1 MQRQIFSYK
10 SRDEPM
16 VRHGEKLQSRDWPFT
31 MITINSDRLWS
42 RLETLS
48 RFTDPAKPWTRR
60 AFDAQFARGRAW
72 LADEF
77 KAAGLSVEV
86 DAGGNLIGSTAG
98 TGRGLG
104 ALVAG
109 SHSDTV
115 PAGGRFD
122 GMLGLLAALE
132 AAQSMGEQKIS
143 LMHSIQ
149 VVDFLAEEPSD
160 FGISCIG
167 SRSWA
172 GVLTA
177 SDLARTL
184 PSNVTLASA
193 IDSAGG
199 RADRLGK
206 AIRTQDSVSAY
217 VELHIEQGLVL
228 TERRT
233 EIGVV
238 TAIVGIRRH
247 EVTVEGRAD
256 HAGTTPMSLRHDA
269 LVGAAGFIRA
279 VEDLARLRPAESPY
293 LVATV
298 GKLTVEPNAVNAV
311 PGSVTMVLETRST
324 DEAALLQFE
333 RDLWRRIEA
342 DLQDRGLL
350 LTRSLLS
357 QTLPTACSPLI
368 QNTIEEASMMA
379 GFRSTRLPS
388 GAGHDGVFVARLAPM
403 GMIFVPC
410 REGRSHA
417 PEEWAEPGDCANG
430 ARVLAET
437 LILLDKHLA

>member
-1 MQRQIFSYK
+1 M
-10 SRDEPM
+10 DA
-16 VRHGEKLQSRDWPFT
+16 
-31 MITINSDRLWS
+31 
-42 RLETLS
+42 LS
-48 RFTDPAKPWTRR
+48 RFTDPARPWTRR
-60 AFDAQFARGRAW
+60 AFDNQFAQGRVW
-72 LADEF
+72 LEEEF
-77 KAAGLSVEV
+77 RAAGLSVEV
-86 DAGGNLIGSTAG
+86 DAGGNLIGRTPG

-132 AAQSMGEQKIS
+132 AAQSIREQQIS
-143 LMHSIQ
+143 LVHPLEI
-149 VVDFLAEEPSD
+149 VDFLAEEPSD

-193 IDSAGG
+193 IESVGGSAE
-199 RADRLGK
+199 RLSK
-206 AIRTQDSVSAY
+206 AIRSQDSVSAY

-228 TERRT
+228 AERKA

-247 EVTVEGRAD
+247 EVAVEGRAD
-256 HAGTTPMSLRHDA
+256 HAGTTPMSLRRDA

-279 VEDLARLRPAESPY
+279 VDELARLRPSQSPY

-298 GKLTVEPNAVNAV
+298 GKLSVEPNAINAV
-311 PGSVTMVLETRST
+311 PGSVRMIVETRST
-324 DEAALLQFE
+324 DETALLQFE
-333 RDLWRRIEA
+333 QELWRRA
-342 DLQDRGLL
+342 DGELKDRGLR

-368 QNTIEEASMMA
+368 QSTIEEASMAA
-379 GFRSTRLPS
+379 GFNSTRLPS
-388 GAGHDGVFVARLAPM
+388 GAGHDGVFVARIAPM

-410 REGRSHA
+410 REGRSHT

-437 LILLDKHLA
+437 LILLDKSLA

>member
-1 MQRQIFSYK
+1 
-10 SRDEPM
+10 
-16 VRHGEKLQSRDWPFT
+16 
-31 MITINSDRLWS
+31 MITVNSDRLWS
-42 RLETLS
+42 RIEALS

-60 AFDAQFARGRAW
+60 AFDSQFAQGRAW

-77 KAAGLSVEV
+77 KAAGLAVEV
-86 DAGGNLIGSTAG
+86 DVGGNLIGRTPG
-98 TGRGLG
+98 TGRSLG

-115 PAGGRFD
+115 PSGGRFD

-132 AAQSMGEQKIS
+132 AAQSIREQKVS
-143 LMHSIQ
+143 LVHPLE

-160 FGISCIG
+160 FGISCVG

-172 GVLTA
+172 GVMTA
-177 SDLARTL
+177 SDLARSL
-184 PSNVTLASA
+184 PSKGTLASA
-193 IDSAGG
+193 IDSVGG
-199 RADRLGK
+199 RAEQLGK
-206 AIRTQDSVSAY
+206 AIRSQDSVAAY

-228 TERRT
+228 AERKA

-256 HAGTTPMSLRHDA
+256 HAGTTPMSLRRDA

-279 VEDLARLRPAESPY
+279 VDALARLRPSESAY
-293 LVATV
+293 LVATI
-298 GKLTVEPNAVNAV
+298 GKLSLEPNAINAV
-311 PGSVTMVLETRST
+311 PGSVRMILETRST
-324 DEAALLQFE
+324 DETALLQFE
-333 RDLWRRIEA
+333 QELWKQTEGE
-342 DLQDRGLL
+342 LNNRGLR

-357 QTLPTACSPLI
+357 HTLPTACSPMI
-368 QNTIEEASMMA
+368 QSTIEEACLAA
-379 GFRSTRLPS
+379 GFSSTRLPS
-388 GAGHDGVFVARLAPM
+388 GAGHDGVFVARIAPV

-430 ARVLAET
+430 ACVLAET
-437 LILLDKHLA
+437 LILLDKKVA

>member
-1 MQRQIFSYK
+1 
-10 SRDEPM
+10 
-16 VRHGEKLQSRDWPFT
+16 
-31 MITINSDRLWS
+31 MITINADRLWN
-42 RLETLS
+42 RIEALS
-48 RFTDPAKPWTRR
+48 RFTDPSKPWTRR
-60 AFDAQFARGRAW
+60 AFDVQFAHGRAW
-72 LADEF
+72 LENEF
-77 KAAGLSVEV
+77 KEAGLSVEV
-86 DAGGNLIGSTAG
+86 DAGGNLIGRTPG
-98 TGRGLG
+98 TGLGQG

-132 AAQSMGEQKIS
+132 AAQSIREQRVS
-143 LMHSIQ
+143 LAHPLE

-177 SDLARTL
+177 SDLARRL
-184 PSNVTLASA
+184 ASNVTLASA
-193 IDSAGG
+193 IDSVGG
-199 RADRLGK
+199 SAERLGK
-206 AIRTQDSVSAY
+206 AIRTPESVSAY
-217 VELHIEQGLVL
+217 VELHIEQGVVL
-228 TERRT
+228 AERKA

-238 TAIVGIRRH
+238 SAIVGIRRH

-256 HAGTTPMSLRHDA
+256 HAGTTPMSLRRDA

-279 VEDLARLRPAESPY
+279 VEELARLRPSESPY

-298 GKLTVEPNAVNAV
+298 GKLSVEPNAINAV
-311 PGSVTMVLETRST
+311 PGSVTMILETRST

-333 RDLWRRIEA
+333 QELWRRVEGEL
-342 DLQDRGLL
+342 DDRGLR
-350 LTRSLLS
+350 LTRLLLS
-357 QTLPTACSPLI
+357 QTSPTACSPLI
-368 QNTIEEASMMA
+368 QSAIEEVSMAA

-388 GAGHDGVFVARLAPM
+388 GAGHDGVFVARIAPM

-417 PEEWAEPGDCANG
+417 PEEWAEAADCANG

-437 LILLDKHLA
+437 LILLDKSVA

>member
-1 MQRQIFSYK
+1 M
-10 SRDEPM
+10 DA
-16 VRHGEKLQSRDWPFT
+16 
-31 MITINSDRLWS
+31 
-42 RLETLS
+42 LS
-48 RFTDPAKPWTRR
+48 RFTDPARPWTRR
-60 AFDAQFARGRAW
+60 AFDNQFAQGRVW
-72 LADEF
+72 LEEEF
-77 KAAGLSVEV
+77 RAAGLSVEV
-86 DAGGNLIGSTAG
+86 DAGGNLIGRTPG

-132 AAQSMGEQKIS
+132 AAQSIREQQIS
-143 LMHSIQ
+143 LVHPLEI
-149 VVDFLAEEPSD
+149 VDFLAEEPSD

-193 IDSAGG
+193 IESVGGSAE
-199 RADRLGK
+199 RLSK
-206 AIRTQDSVSAY
+206 AIRSQDSVSAY

-228 TERRT
+228 AERKA

-256 HAGTTPMSLRHDA
+256 HAGTTPMSLRRDA

-279 VEDLARLRPAESPY
+279 VDELARLRPSQSPY

-298 GKLTVEPNAVNAV
+298 GKLSVEPNAINAV
-311 PGSVTMVLETRST
+311 PGSVRMIVETRST
-324 DEAALLQFE
+324 DETALLQFE
-333 RDLWRRIEA
+333 QELWRRA
-342 DLQDRGLL
+342 DGELKDRGLR

-368 QNTIEEASMMA
+368 QSTIEEASMAA
-379 GFRSTRLPS
+379 GFNSTRLPS
-388 GAGHDGVFVARLAPM
+388 GAGHDGVFVARIAPM

-410 REGRSHA
+410 REGRSHT

-437 LILLDKHLA
+437 LILLDKSLA

>member
-1 MQRQIFSYK
+1 
-10 SRDEPM
+10 
-16 VRHGEKLQSRDWPFT
+16 

-42 RLETLS
+42 RMEALS

-60 AFDAQFARGRAW
+60 AFDNQFAQGRGW
-72 LADEF
+72 LKEEF

-86 DAGGNLIGSTAG
+86 DAGGNLIGRTPG

-132 AAQSMGEQKIS
+132 AAQSIREQQIS
-143 LMHSIQ
+143 LVHPLE

-172 GVLTA
+172 GVLAA
-177 SDLARTL
+177 SDLERSL
-184 PSNVTLASA
+184 PSHVTLASA
-193 IDSAGG
+193 IESAGG
-199 RADRLGK
+199 SAERLGK
-206 AIRTQDSVSAY
+206 AIRSQDTVSAY

-228 TERRT
+228 AERKA

-256 HAGTTPMSLRHDA
+256 HAGTTPMSLRRDA

-279 VEDLARLRPAESPY
+279 VDELARLQPSQSPY

-298 GKLTVEPNAVNAV
+298 GKLSVEPNAINAV
-311 PGSVTMVLETRST
+311 PGSVRMILEARST
-324 DEAALLQFE
+324 DETALLQFE
-333 RDLWRRIEA
+333 HELWRRTEGEL
-342 DLQDRGLL
+342 DDRGLR

-368 QNTIEEASMMA
+368 QSTIEEASMAA
-379 GFRSTRLPS
+379 GFNSTRLPS
-388 GAGHDGVFVARLAPM
+388 GAGHDGVFVARIAPM

-410 REGRSHA
+410 REGRSHT

-437 LILLDKHLA
+437 LILLDKSLA

>member
-1 MQRQIFSYK
+1 
-10 SRDEPM
+10 
-16 VRHGEKLQSRDWPFT
+16 
-31 MITINSDRLWS
+31 MITINADRLWN
-42 RLETLS
+42 RIEALS

-60 AFDAQFARGRAW
+60 AFDPRFAHGRAW
-72 LADEF
+72 LAEEF

-86 DAGGNLIGSTAG
+86 DAGGNLIGRTPG

-132 AAQSMGEQKIS
+132 AAQSMREQKIS
-143 LMHSIQ
+143 LMHPLE

-172 GVLTA
+172 GVLST

-184 PSNVTLASA
+184 PSNLTLASA
-193 IDSAGG
+193 IDSVGG
-199 RADRLGK
+199 SAERLGK

-228 TERRT
+228 PERKA

-247 EVTVEGRAD
+247 QATVEGRAD
-256 HAGTTPMSLRHDA
+256 HAGTTPMSLRRDA

-279 VEDLARLRPAESPY
+279 VEELARLRLAESPY

-298 GKLTVEPNAVNAV
+298 GKLSVEPNAVNAV
-311 PGSVTMVLETRST
+311 PGSVTMILEARCTE
-324 DEAALLQFE
+324 EAALLQFE
-333 RDLWRRIEA
+333 QELWRRAEHE
-342 DLQDRGLL
+342 LEDRGLR

-368 QNTIEEASMMA
+368 QSTIEEASIAA

-388 GAGHDGVFVARLAPM
+388 GAGHDGVFVARIAPM

-410 REGRSHA
+410 REGRSHS

-430 ARVLAET
+430 ARVLAEA
-437 LILLDKHLA
+437 LILLDRSLA

>member
-1 MQRQIFSYK
+1 M
-10 SRDEPM
+10 DA
-16 VRHGEKLQSRDWPFT
+16 
-31 MITINSDRLWS
+31 
-42 RLETLS
+42 LS
-48 RFTDPAKPWTRR
+48 RFTDPARPWTRR
-60 AFDAQFARGRAW
+60 AFDNQFAQGRVW
-72 LADEF
+72 LEEEF
-77 KAAGLSVEV
+77 RAAGLSVEV
-86 DAGGNLIGSTAG
+86 DAGGNLIGRTPG

-132 AAQSMGEQKIS
+132 AAQSIREQQIS
-143 LMHSIQ
+143 LVHPLEI
-149 VVDFLAEEPSD
+149 VDFLAEEPSD

-193 IDSAGG
+193 IESVGGSAE
-199 RADRLGK
+199 RLSK
-206 AIRTQDSVSAY
+206 AIRSQDSVSAY

-228 TERRT
+228 AERKA

-256 HAGTTPMSLRHDA
+256 HAGTTPMSLRRDA

-279 VEDLARLRPAESPY
+279 VDELARLRPSQSPY

-298 GKLTVEPNAVNAV
+298 GKLSVEPNAINAV
-311 PGSVTMVLETRST
+311 PGSVRMIVETRST
-324 DEAALLQFE
+324 DETALLQFE
-333 RDLWRRIEA
+333 QELWRRTEGEL
-342 DLQDRGLL
+342 DDRGLR

-368 QNTIEEASMMA
+368 QSTIEEASMAA
-379 GFRSTRLPS
+379 GFNSTRLPS
-388 GAGHDGVFVARLAPM
+388 GAGHDGVFVARIAPM

-410 REGRSHA
+410 REGRSHT

-437 LILLDKHLA
+437 LILLDKSLA

>member
-1 MQRQIFSYK
+1 
-10 SRDEPM
+10 
-16 VRHGEKLQSRDWPFT
+16 

-42 RLETLS
+42 RIEALS
-48 RFTDPAKPWTRR
+48 RFTDPEKPWTRR
-60 AFDAQFARGRAW
+60 AFDNQFARGRAW
-72 LADEF
+72 LEDEF
-77 KAAGLSVEV
+77 KGAGLSVEV
-86 DAGGNLIGSTAG
+86 DAGGNLIGRSPG
-98 TGRGLG
+98 TSRGLG

-132 AAQSMGEQKIS
+132 AVQSIREQQVS
-143 LMHSIQ
+143 LVHPLE

-160 FGISCIG
+160 FGISCVG

-177 SDLARTL
+177 SDLARSL
-184 PSNVTLASA
+184 PSKVTLAAA
-193 IDSAGG
+193 IESVGG
-199 RADRLGK
+199 RAPLLSG
-206 AIRTQDSVSAY
+206 ALRTRDSVCAY

-228 TERRT
+228 TERKA

-256 HAGTTPMSLRHDA
+256 HAGTTPMSLRRDA

-279 VEDLARLRPAESPY
+279 VDELARLRLSESPY

-298 GKLTVEPNAVNAV
+298 GKMSVEPNAVNAV
-311 PGSVTMVLETRST
+311 PGSVHMVLETRST
-324 DEAALLQFE
+324 DETALLQFE
-333 RDLWRRIEA
+333 QELWRRTEGE
-342 DLQDRGLL
+342 LNERELCV
-350 LTRSLLS
+350 TRTLLS
-357 QTLPTACSPLI
+357 QTLPTVCSPSI
-368 QNTIEEASMMA
+368 QRTIEQASIAA
-379 GFRSTRLPS
+379 GFSSTRLPS
-388 GAGHDGVFVARLAPM
+388 GAGHDGVFVARIAPM

-437 LILLDKHLA
+437 LILLDKSLA

>member
-1 MQRQIFSYK
+1 
-10 SRDEPM
+10 
-16 VRHGEKLQSRDWPFT
+16 
-31 MITINSDRLWS
+31 MITINSDRLWN
-42 RLETLS
+42 RIETLS
-48 RFTDPAKPWTRR
+48 RFTDPARPWTRR
-60 AFDAQFARGRAW
+60 AFDVQFARGRAW
-72 LADEF
+72 LAEEF
-77 KAAGLSVEV
+77 NSAGLSVEV
-86 DAGGNLIGSTAG
+86 DAGGNLIGRTPG

-132 AAQSMGEQKIS
+132 TAQSMREQQVS
-143 LMHSIQ
+143 LVHPLE

-167 SRSWA
+167 SRSW
-172 GVLTA
+172 GGGLTA
-177 SDLARTL
+177 SDLARSL

-193 IDSAGG
+193 IDSVGG
-199 RADRLGK
+199 SAERLGK
-206 AIRTQDSVSAY
+206 AIRTRDSVSAY

-228 TERRT
+228 AERRA

-247 EVTVEGRAD
+247 EVKIEGRAD
-256 HAGTTPMSLRHDA
+256 HAGTTPMSLRRDA
-269 LVGAAGFIRA
+269 LVGAAGFIRT
-279 VEDLARLRPAESPY
+279 VEELARLRPAESAY

-298 GKLTVEPNAVNAV
+298 GKLSVEPNAVNAV
-311 PGSVTMVLETRST
+311 PGSVTMILETRCT
-324 DEAALLQFE
+324 DEAALLEFE
-333 RDLWRRIEA
+333 QELWKRIEGE
-342 DLQDRGLL
+342 LQDRGLR

-368 QNTIEEASMMA
+368 QSTIEQASTTA

-417 PEEWAEPGDCANG
+417 PEEWADPADCANG

-437 LILLDKHLA
+437 LILLDKSLA

>member
-1 MQRQIFSYK
+1 
-10 SRDEPM
+10 
-16 VRHGEKLQSRDWPFT
+16 

-42 RLETLS
+42 RMETLS
-48 RFTDPAKPWTRR
+48 RFTDPARPWTRR
-60 AFDAQFARGRAW
+60 AFDNQFAQGRAW
-72 LADEF
+72 LEEEF
-77 KAAGLSVEV
+77 KAAGLAVEV
-86 DAGGNLIGSTAG
+86 DAGGNLIGRTPG

-132 AAQSMGEQKIS
+132 AAQSLREQQIS
-143 LMHSIQ
+143 LVHPLE

-193 IDSAGG
+193 IEGVGGSAE
-199 RADRLGK
+199 RLGK
-206 AIRTQDSVSAY
+206 AIRSQDSLSAY

-228 TERRT
+228 AERKA

-256 HAGTTPMSLRHDA
+256 HAGTTPMSLRRDA

-279 VEDLARLRPAESPY
+279 VDELARLRPSQSPY

-298 GKLTVEPNAVNAV
+298 GKLSVEPNAINAV
-311 PGSVTMVLETRST
+311 PGSVRMIVETRST
-324 DEAALLQFE
+324 DETALLQFE
-333 RDLWRRIEA
+333 QELWRRTEGE
-342 DLQDRGLL
+342 LNDRGLR

-368 QNTIEEASMMA
+368 QSRIEEASIAA
-379 GFRSTRLPS
+379 GFNSTRLPS
-388 GAGHDGVFVARLAPM
+388 GAGHDGVFVARIAPM

-410 REGRSHA
+410 REGRSHT

-437 LILLDKHLA
+437 LILLDKSLV

>member
-1 MQRQIFSYK
+1 
-10 SRDEPM
+10 
-16 VRHGEKLQSRDWPFT
+16 
-31 MITINSDRLWS
+31 MITINSDRLWN
-42 RLETLS
+42 RMEALS

-60 AFDAQFARGRAW
+60 AFDNRFAQGRGW
-72 LADEF
+72 LKEEF

-86 DAGGNLIGSTAG
+86 DAGGNLIGRTPG
-98 TGRGLG
+98 TGRDLG

-132 AAQSMGEQKIS
+132 AAQSMREQQVS
-143 LMHSIQ
+143 LVHPLE

-177 SDLARTL
+177 SDLARSL

-193 IDSAGG
+193 IESVGGSAE
-199 RADRLGK
+199 RLGRP
-206 AIRTQDSVSAY
+206 IRTKDSVSAY

-228 TERRT
+228 AERKA

-256 HAGTTPMSLRHDA
+256 HAGTTPMSLRRDA

-279 VEDLARLRPAESPY
+279 VDELARLQPSESPY

-298 GKLTVEPNAVNAV
+298 GKLSVDPNAINAV
-311 PGSVTMVLETRST
+311 PGLVRMILETRST
-324 DEAALLQFE
+324 DETALLQFE
-333 RDLWRRIEA
+333 QELWGRTEGE
-342 DLQDRGLL
+342 LNDRGLR

-368 QNTIEEASMMA
+368 QSTIEEASIAA
-379 GFRSTRLPS
+379 GFTSTRLPS
-388 GAGHDGVFVARLAPM
+388 GAGHDGVFVARIAPM

-410 REGRSHA
+410 REGRSHT
-417 PEEWAEPGDCANG
+417 PEEWAEPGNCANG

-437 LILLDKHLA
+437 LILLDKSLG

>member
-1 MQRQIFSYK
+1 
-10 SRDEPM
+10 
-16 VRHGEKLQSRDWPFT
+16 
-31 MITINSDRLWS
+31 MITINSDRLWN
-42 RLETLS
+42 RMEALS
-48 RFTDPAKPWTRR
+48 RFTDPARPWTRR
-60 AFDAQFARGRAW
+60 AFDGQFAQGRAW
-72 LADEF
+72 LEEEF
-77 KAAGLSVEV
+77 KAAGLAVEV
-86 DAGGNLIGSTAG
+86 DAGGNLIGRTPG

-104 ALVAG
+104 ALVTG

-132 AAQSMGEQKIS
+132 AAQSIREQQVS
-143 LMHSIQ
+143 LVHPLE

-184 PSNVTLASA
+184 PSHVTLASA
-193 IDSAGG
+193 IESVGGSAE
-199 RADRLGK
+199 RLGK
-206 AIRTQDSVSAY
+206 AIRSQDSVSAY

-228 TERRT
+228 AERKA

-238 TAIVGIRRH
+238 SAIVGIRRH

-256 HAGTTPMSLRHDA
+256 HAGTTPMSLRRDA

-279 VEDLARLRPAESPY
+279 VDELARLRPSQSPY

-298 GKLTVEPNAVNAV
+298 GKLSVEPNAINAV
-311 PGSVTMVLETRST
+311 PGSVCMIVETRST
-324 DEAALLQFE
+324 DETALLQFE
-333 RDLWRRIEA
+333 QELWRRTEGE
-342 DLQDRGLL
+342 LKDRGLR

-368 QNTIEEASMMA
+368 QSTIEEASMAA
-379 GFRSTRLPS
+379 GFNSTRLPS
-388 GAGHDGVFVARLAPM
+388 GAGHDGVFVARIAPM

-410 REGRSHA
+410 REGRSHT
-417 PEEWAEPGDCANG
+417 PEEWAEPSDCANG

-437 LILLDKHLA
+437 LILLDKSLA

>member
-1 MQRQIFSYK
+1 
-10 SRDEPM
+10 
-16 VRHGEKLQSRDWPFT
+16 

-42 RLETLS
+42 RMEALS
-48 RFTDPAKPWTRR
+48 RFTDPARPWTRR
-60 AFDAQFARGRAW
+60 AFDVQFAQGRAW
-72 LADEF
+72 LVEEF

-86 DAGGNLIGSTAG
+86 DAGGNLIGRTPG

-132 AAQSMGEQKIS
+132 AAQSIREQKIS
-143 LMHSIQ
+143 LVHPLE

-177 SDLARTL
+177 SDLARSL

-193 IDSAGG
+193 IDSVGG
-199 RADRLGK
+199 RAERLGR
-206 AIRTQDSVSAY
+206 AIRNQDSVSAY

-228 TERRT
+228 AERKAG
-233 EIGVV
+233 IGVV

-256 HAGTTPMSLRHDA
+256 HAGTTPMSLRRDA
-269 LVGAAGFIRA
+269 LVGAAGFIRT
-279 VEDLARLRPAESPY
+279 VDELARLRPAEGAY

-298 GKLTVEPNAVNAV
+298 GKLSVEPNAINAV
-311 PGSVTMVLETRST
+311 PGSVTMILETRST
-324 DEAALLQFE
+324 DEGALLQFE
-333 RDLWRRIEA
+333 QELWRRAEGEV
-342 DLQDRGLL
+342 DDRGLR

-368 QNTIEEASMMA
+368 QSTIEEASMAA

-388 GAGHDGVFVARLAPM
+388 GAGHDGVFVARIAPM

-417 PEEWAEPGDCANG
+417 PEEWAEPDDCATG

-437 LILLDKHLA
+437 LILLDRSLK

>member
-1 MQRQIFSYK
+1 
-10 SRDEPM
+10 
-16 VRHGEKLQSRDWPFT
+16 
-31 MITINSDRLWS
+31 MITINSDRLWN
-42 RLETLS
+42 RIETLS
-48 RFTDPAKPWTRR
+48 RFTDPARPWTRR
-60 AFDAQFARGRAW
+60 AFDVQFARGRAW
-72 LADEF
+72 LAEEF
-77 KAAGLSVEV
+77 NSAGLSVEV
-86 DAGGNLIGSTAG
+86 DAGGNLIGRTPG

-132 AAQSMGEQKIS
+132 AAQSMREQQVS
-143 LMHSIQ
+143 LVHPLE

-177 SDLARTL
+177 SDLARSL
-184 PSNVTLASA
+184 PSHVTLASA
-193 IDSAGG
+193 IDSVGG
-199 RADRLGK
+199 SAERLGK
-206 AIRTQDSVSAY
+206 AIRTRDSVSAY

-228 TERRT
+228 AERRA

-247 EVTVEGRAD
+247 EVKIEGRAD
-256 HAGTTPMSLRHDA
+256 HAGTTPMSLRRDA
-269 LVGAAGFIRA
+269 LVGAAGFIRT
-279 VEDLARLRPAESPY
+279 VEQLARLRPAESAY

-298 GKLTVEPNAVNAV
+298 GKLSVEPNAVNAV
-311 PGSVTMVLETRST
+311 PGSVTMILETRCT
-324 DEAALLQFE
+324 DEAALLEFE
-333 RDLWRRIEA
+333 QELWKRIEGE
-342 DLQDRGLL
+342 LQDRGLR

-368 QNTIEEASMMA
+368 QSTIEQASTTA

-417 PEEWAEPGDCANG
+417 PEEWADPADCANG

-437 LILLDKHLA
+437 LILLDKSLA

>member
-1 MQRQIFSYK
+1 
-10 SRDEPM
+10 
-16 VRHGEKLQSRDWPFT
+16 
-31 MITINSDRLWS
+31 MITINSGRLWT
-42 RLETLS
+42 RIEALS

-60 AFDAQFARGRAW
+60 AFDVQFAHGRTW
-72 LADEF
+72 LAEEF
-77 KAAGLSVEV
+77 KAAGLSVEI
-86 DAGGNLIGSTAG
+86 DLGGNLIGRTPG

-132 AAQSMGEQKIS
+132 AAQSMREQQVS
-143 LMHSIQ
+143 LVHPLE

-160 FGISCIG
+160 FGISCVG

-177 SDLARTL
+177 SDLARNL
-184 PSNVTLASA
+184 PSNLTLASA
-193 IDSAGG
+193 IDSVGG
-199 RADRLGK
+199 SAERLCDQ
-206 AIRTQDSVSAY
+206 AIRNQDSVSAY

-228 TERRT
+228 AERKA

-247 EVTVEGRAD
+247 EVTIEGRAD

-279 VEDLARLRPAESPY
+279 VDELARLRPAESPY

-298 GKLTVEPNAVNAV
+298 GKISVEPNAVNAV
-311 PGSVTMVLETRST
+311 PGSVSMILETRST
-324 DEAALLQFE
+324 DEATLLSFE
-333 RDLWRRIEA
+333 QELWRRIE
-342 DLQDRGLL
+342 DELQPRGLRL
-350 LTRSLLS
+350 ARSLLS

-368 QNTIEEASMMA
+368 QSAIEKASMAA

-388 GAGHDGVFVARLAPM
+388 GAGHDGVFVARIAPM

-417 PEEWAEPGDCANG
+417 PEEWAEPADCANG

-437 LILLDKHLA
+437 ILLLDRTLP

>member
-1 MQRQIFSYK
+1 M
-10 SRDEPM
+10 EA
-16 VRHGEKLQSRDWPFT
+16 
-31 MITINSDRLWS
+31 
-42 RLETLS
+42 LS
-48 RFTDPAKPWTRR
+48 RFTDPARPWTRR
-60 AFDAQFARGRAW
+60 AFDGQFAQGRAW
-72 LADEF
+72 LEEEF
-77 KAAGLSVEV
+77 KAAGLAVEV
-86 DAGGNLIGSTAG
+86 DAGGNLIGRTPG

-104 ALVAG
+104 ALVTG

-132 AAQSMGEQKIS
+132 AAQSIREQQVS
-143 LMHSIQ
+143 LVHPLE

-184 PSNVTLASA
+184 PSHVTLASA
-193 IDSAGG
+193 IESVGGSAE
-199 RADRLGK
+199 RLGK
-206 AIRTQDSVSAY
+206 AIRSQDSVSAY

-228 TERRT
+228 AERKA

-238 TAIVGIRRH
+238 SAIVGIRRH

-256 HAGTTPMSLRHDA
+256 HAGTTPMSLRRDA

-279 VEDLARLRPAESPY
+279 VDELARLRPSQSPY

-298 GKLTVEPNAVNAV
+298 GKLSVEPNAINAV
-311 PGSVTMVLETRST
+311 PGSVCMIVETRST
-324 DEAALLQFE
+324 DETALLQFE
-333 RDLWRRIEA
+333 QELWRRTEGE
-342 DLQDRGLL
+342 LKDRGLR

-368 QNTIEEASMMA
+368 QSTIEEASMAA
-379 GFRSTRLPS
+379 GFNSTRLPS
-388 GAGHDGVFVARLAPM
+388 GAGHDGVFVARIAPM

-410 REGRSHA
+410 REGRSHT
-417 PEEWAEPGDCANG
+417 PEEWAEPSDCANG

-437 LILLDKHLA
+437 LILLDKSLA

>member
-1 MQRQIFSYK
+1 
-10 SRDEPM
+10 
-16 VRHGEKLQSRDWPFT
+16 

-42 RLETLS
+42 RMEALS

-60 AFDAQFARGRAW
+60 AFDNQFAQGRGW
-72 LADEF
+72 LKEEF

-86 DAGGNLIGSTAG
+86 DAGGNLIGRTPG

-132 AAQSMGEQKIS
+132 AAQSIREQQVS
-143 LMHSIQ
+143 LVHPLE

-172 GVLTA
+172 GVLAA
-177 SDLARTL
+177 SDLERSL
-184 PSNVTLASA
+184 PSHVTLASA
-193 IDSAGG
+193 IESAGG
-199 RADRLGK
+199 SAERLGK
-206 AIRTQDSVSAY
+206 AIRSQDSVSAY

-228 TERRT
+228 AERKA

-256 HAGTTPMSLRHDA
+256 HAGTTPMSLRRDA

-279 VEDLARLRPAESPY
+279 VDELARLQPSQSPY

-298 GKLTVEPNAVNAV
+298 GKLSVEPNAINAV
-311 PGSVTMVLETRST
+311 PGSVRMILEARST
-324 DEAALLQFE
+324 DETALLQFE
-333 RDLWRRIEA
+333 HELWRRTEGEL
-342 DLQDRGLL
+342 DDRGLR

-368 QNTIEEASMMA
+368 QSTIEEASMAA
-379 GFRSTRLPS
+379 GFNSTRLPS
-388 GAGHDGVFVARLAPM
+388 GAGHDGVFVARIAPM

-410 REGRSHA
+410 REGRSHT

-437 LILLDKHLA
+437 LILLDKSLA

>member
-1 MQRQIFSYK
+1 VCASIS
-10 SRDEPM
+10 
-16 VRHGEKLQSRDWPFT
+16 G
-31 MITINSDRLWS
+31 MITVNSDRLWS
-42 RLETLS
+42 RIEALS

-60 AFDAQFARGRAW
+60 AFDSQFAQGRDW
-72 LADEF
+72 LAEEF
-77 KAAGLSVEV
+77 KGAGLAVEV
-86 DAGGNLIGSTAG
+86 DVGGNLIGRMAG

-115 PAGGRFD
+115 PSGGRFD

-132 AAQSMGEQKIS
+132 AAQSMREQRVS
-143 LMHSIQ
+143 VVHPLE

-172 GVLTA
+172 GVLSA
-177 SDLARTL
+177 SDLARSL
-184 PSNVTLASA
+184 PSSAVTLASA
-193 IDSAGG
+193 IDSVGG
-199 RADRLGK
+199 RAEQLGK
-206 AIRTQDSVSAY
+206 AIRSQNSVAAY

-228 TERRT
+228 AERKA

-256 HAGTTPMSLRHDA
+256 HAGTTRMSLRKDA
-269 LVGAAGFIRA
+269 LVGAAGFIR
-279 VEDLARLRPAESPY
+279 VVDELARVRPSEGAY
-293 LVATV
+293 LVATI
-298 GKLTVEPNAVNAV
+298 GKLSLEPNAINAV
-311 PGSVTMVLETRST
+311 PGSVRMILETRST
-324 DEAALLQFE
+324 DETAVLQFE
-333 RDLWRRIEA
+333 QELWKQTEGE
-342 DLQDRGLL
+342 LNDRGLR

-368 QNTIEEASMMA
+368 QSTIEEACLA
-379 GFRSTRLPS
+379 VGFSNTRLPS
-388 GAGHDGVFVARLAPM
+388 GAGHDGVFVGRIAPM

-417 PEEWAEPGDCANG
+417 PEEWAEPVDCANG
-430 ARVLAET
+430 ASVLAET
-437 LILLDKHLA
+437 LILLDKSLV